1 MKIFIMN
8 DSQKLVSE
16 IKQTAS
22 KYGFEISGTN
32 PVNDEGIKNL
42 VLSRSDVLIV
52 GELDKEEARKI
63 VNAVDKNTQIIMLA
77 LDLNRAQD
85 LMSDFM
91 KDGIP
96 NFNFIDFNRYDTKD
110 VLQVVKEQFGN
121 STPSNEYD
129 TNSIPFDS
137 GEDDD
142 FDIETSNDFDDATND
157 SKKED
162 DVPISIETVDN
173 PIPLDDVADTKEERK
188 IEIPKYDPINSLKT
202 KVIHFHSKK
211 GGVGKTFLCREI
223 ANQFSSIKLPKKLN
237 RNDEYLKTC
246 ILDLDF
252 ERGNLRCNLGILQT
266 YPSVYD
272 WMEDIVSLLE
282 KNFSFEKIRYSS
294 IQVISQ
300 FTRKIKDGLYAVPTA
315 QGEIPSKLFKRIEHL
330 EALGTHGSN
339 VLKSICDKMITS
351 LKGIF
356 DILVI
361 DSGSGISE
369 CSLSA
374 YENADANMLVLNPT
388 LADFEN
394 TKVLLDELSNFDT
407 INPNSF
413 GLVINK
419 DMPKTGLEDDIED
432 MFQFLKINAF
442 DFDEGQRVKK
452 TLPLCGCVP
461 FSPDVILFE
470 NAHEFMTEG
479 SNVIKQSIIRVC
491 EFILPVFKIKMTAG
505 GTSRA
510 KIVKQMKKKRK
521 EKVKK
526 EKKLAEN
533 LVSKPTVEDEA
544 DKIINDAIS
553 KIESDENPEKVSENA
568 DNVVNGESNVEQ
580 ESKNVKEDVDVII
593 ADESPKTE
601 ETGEF
606 SDTEAKSKITPK
618 ELFDMPFSKTI
629 TLDEF
634 IEIANRVEP
643 VRMLKSGVPYIEVKP
658 NKLPNKVWKQYMKRS
673 IKKVK
678 ETKKKGA

>member
-8 DSQKLVSE
+8 DSQKLLSE
-16 IKQTAS
+16 IKQTAP
-22 KYGFEISGTN
+22 KFGFEISGTN
-32 PVNDEGIKNL
+32 PINDEGIKNL
-42 VLSRSDVLIV
+42 VLSRSDVLIA

-91 KDGIP
+91 KDGIS

-110 VLQVVKEQFGN
+110 VLQVIKEQFA
-121 STPSNEYD
+121 STKSSNEYD
-129 TNSIPFDS
+129 TSSIPFDS
-137 GEDDD
+137 GLEDD
-142 FDIETSNDFDDATND
+142 FDIETSNNLDETKDD
-157 SKKED
+157 KKED
-162 DVPISIETVDN
+162 EDVPITIEN
-173 PIPLDDVADTKEERK
+173 NNELNLLDDIVDEEEKK

-246 ILDLDF
+246 LIDLDF

-282 KNFSFEKIRYSS
+282 KNFSFEKIKYSP

-330 EALGTHGSN
+330 EALGTHGEN
-339 VLKSICDKMITS
+339 VLKSICEKMISS

-361 DSGSGISE
+361 DSGNGISE
-369 CSLSA
+369 CSLAA
-374 YENADANMLVLNPT
+374 YENADANLLVLNPT

-407 INPNSF
+407 INPNSL

-442 DFDEGQRVKK
+442 DFDEGKRVKK

-479 SNVIKQSIIRVC
+479 TNVIKQAIIRVC

-510 KIVKQMKKKRK
+510 KIVKQMKRK
-521 EKVKK
+521 KK
-526 EKKLAEN
+526 EKANKEKELAKKLA
-533 LVSKPTVEDEA
+533 SKPATVNEET
-544 DKIINDAIS
+544 DKIIADAIN
-553 KIESDENPEKVSENA
+553 KIENKDDNVSENL
-568 DNVVNGESNVEQ
+568 DNVKNEEVINVE
-580 ESKNVKEDVDVII
+580 ETKEEIKEEEEVII
-593 ADESPKTE
+593 TDKETKAEETDLADET
-601 ETGEF
+601 T
-606 SDTEAKSKITPK
+606 TATKITPK

-643 VRMLKSGVPYIEVKP
+643 VRMLKNGVPYIEVKP
-658 NKLPNKVWKQYMKRS
+658 NNLPKKIWKQYMKRS
-673 IKKVK
+673 LKRVK
-678 ETKKKGA
+678 DNKKKEV